1 MESTTHPTNSN
12 TDSGSSIPSPKSEL
26 LIPFRKIS
34 NSEATDAATCER
46 LYYNAYIRGG
56 QGLAPKKLRGPLAI
70 GGVGHEA
77 LEIYFKARKDGVSHP
92 EAVNKSIQHMTK
104 MVADLDNCIYDL
116 EAILKARICVDRYFQ
131 HYGDHPNWT
140 ILRVEELY
148 EMQIPNQPFSIPM
161 RLDLLVHDKSTG
173 KILLVDH
180 KFTYDWWKPRKFN
193 LRGQFYKY
201 VAILRHNGVHVDAV
215 VINQLRYREMKST
228 DPADYNQ
235 RYTQDNFTNF
245 KMKRI
250 LKDHVAISKWIMKFR
265 ELSDEE
271 QNEKAKF
278 LLVDPICKYCAFG
291 SLCEAEL
298 EGTFVDVM
306 LKTDFRKN
314 EYGYNHVPLSL
325 EDL

>member
-1 MESTTHPTNSN
+1 MTETESSTQPTVQN
-12 TDSGSSIPSPKSEL
+12 TAT
-26 LIPFRKIS
+26 PFRKIS
-34 NSEATDAATCER
+34 NSEATDALTCER
-46 LYYNAYIRGG
+46 LYFNAYIRGG

-70 GGVGHEA
+70 GGCGHEA
-77 LEIYFKARKDGVSHP
+77 LEVYFRNRKDGVSHD
-92 EAVNKSIQHMTK
+92 ESVNKSIQHLSNMI
-104 MVADLDNCIYDL
+104 ADLDNCIYDM
-116 EAILKARICVDRYFQ
+116 EAIIKARICLDRYFL
-131 HYGDHPNWT
+131 HYGDHSDWT
-140 ILRVEELY
+140 ILQVEKLY
-148 EMQIPNQPFSIPM
+148 EMQIPNQPFSVPM

-201 VAILRHNGVHVDAV
+201 VAILRHNGVKVDAV

-235 RYTQDNFTNF
+235 RYTQDNFTNH

-250 LKDHVAISKWIMKFR
+250 LKDHVAISKWIMGFR
-265 ELSDEE
+265 QLSTERQEE
-271 QNEKAKF
+271 TAKF
-278 LLVDPICKYCAFG
+278 LLVDPICRYCAFG